1 MTSTSFSTVQSQMTS
16 GITSQLQTPMKE
28 GQVVHGT
35 IKKLYPN
42 QTAEVQIGNQK
53 VIAKLETPLKAGD
66 SHFFQVEKSA
76 PELQLKVVTGPL
88 TQGNTLAQQGQQLL
102 QAMSLPKTTEMQA
115 AIQFFMKQQLPVSKE
130 TLIQVEQLLK
140 QLPKDMTMKAALETI
155 QKIME
160 MKLPLTTSM
169 LQTVLSGKSTD
180 GLHNILQNFQSQLQQ
195 DQTVTPALKNNI
207 LLNLQKIAE
216 PFNGPAAGA
225 VLGKQVEIILNQQ
238 QSLTSRL
245 PILQTLKE
253 SNVLPLTASLTNP
266 TPVTGEQAIANS
278 AGAQLVKLGQAAPT
292 EKGIAIEQ
300 LRNWLSQQ
308 SSLTTNQKSEVLALL
323 KNDNQPNQLSVV
335 NNALTKVFAEQSQQ
349 AIFTKDMN
357 GLTPKDHLV
366 SLLGKGATGES
377 IAQTL
382 QQITDISKN
391 PTSSNVLTQTI
402 VQAEQQILQQLDG
415 KAFEHA
421 MKEVLKSLGFGYEA
435 KLGSNNDEIRQLA
448 SQLKPQIVELLQNQ
462 TISTAIRDSAETVLT
477 RMNGLQILSNENGP
491 QHQLLMQVPLEFLG
505 KKMDATLEWNGRMK
519 EDGKIDSNFARIM
532 FYLQLETLEET
543 VVDMQVQ
550 NKVVSITLFNDD
562 QELGLFAEK
571 LKETLKLGLSSVGY
585 QLSGVFVKTFEEQ
598 KMTSALKSKPNMF
611 DTQGVDIRI

>member
-102 QAMSLPKTTEMQA
+102 QAMNLPKTTEMQA

-160 MKLPLTTSM
+160 MKLPLTTSV

-216 PFNGPAAGA
+216 PYNGPAAGA
-225 VLGKQVEIILNQQ
+225 ILGKQVEIIQNQQ

-366 SLLGKGATGES
+366 SLLGKGATVES

-519 EDGKIDSNFARIM
+519 ENGKIDSNFARIM

-598 KMTSALKSKPNMF
+598 KMTPALKSKTNMF

>member
-1 MTSTSFSTVQSQMTS
+1 MASTSFSTIQSQIAA
-16 GITSQLQTPMKE
+16 GITSQFQTPMKE

-88 TQGNTLAQQGQQLL
+88 TQGNTMAQQGQQLL
-102 QAMSLPKTTEMQA
+102 QAMNLPKTTEMQA
-115 AIQFFMKQQLPVSKE
+115 AAQFFIKQQLPVSKD
-130 TLIQVEQLLK
+130 TLMQVEQLLK
-140 QLPKDMTMKAALETI
+140 QLPKDITMKTALETI
-155 QKIME
+155 QKIIE

-169 LQTVLSGKSTD
+169 LQTVLSGKSTE
-180 GLHNILQNFQSQLQQ
+180 GLHTILQNLQAQLQQ

-216 PFNGPAAGA
+216 PFNAPAAGA
-225 VLGKQVEIILNQQ
+225 MLGKQVEILQNQQ
-238 QSLTSRL
+238 LPLASRL
-245 PILQTLKE
+245 PILQVLKE
-253 SNVLPLTASLTNP
+253 SNILLPTASLTNP
-266 TPVTGEQAIANS
+266 TPDTGKEAIVNS
-278 AGAQLVKLGQAAPT
+278 AGDQLLKLGQAAPG
-292 EKGIAIEQ
+292 EKAQVLEQ
-300 LRNWLSQQ
+300 LRNWVSQHPA
-308 SSLTTNQKSEVLALL
+308 LTTSQKSEVIALL
-323 KNDNQPNQLSVV
+323 KNDNQTNQMQLV

-349 AIFTKDMN
+349 AIFLKDMN

-366 SLLGKGATGES
+366 SLLGKGGTIDS
-377 IAQTL
+377 IAQAL
-382 QQITDISKN
+382 QQVTDISKN
-391 PTSSNVLTQTI
+391 PASSNLVTQTI
-402 VQAEQQILQQLDG
+402 VSAEQQVMQQLDG

-435 KLGSNNDEIRQLA
+435 KLGGNSEEIRQLA

-462 TISTAIRDSAETVLT
+462 TISSAVRESAEIVLG

-519 EDGKIDSNFARIM
+519 EDGKIDSDFARIM
-532 FYLQLETLEET
+532 FYLQLDTLEET

-550 NKVVSITLFNDD
+550 NRVVSITLFNND
-562 QELGLFAEK
+562 QQLSQFAEK
-571 LKETLKLGLSSVGY
+571 FKETLKVGLSSVGY

-598 KMTSALKSKPNMF
+598 KMASILKSKPNMY
-611 DTQGVDIRI
+611 DAQGVDIRI